1 MKPGLIGMVVLGAIG
16 VTSLSSCTAPATTGS
31 AQTSGAQA
39 TAATQSA
46 QSPIKIGG
54 SSSAYPALKTLAP
67 DYEAKSNH
75 KINTLEPGQ
84 SEAVI
89 AGIKQGLIDV
99 GAISK
104 QLEPKEAEGM
114 VEFRLLAKDALVVAT
129 HANVTGVKTLTT
141 DDLKA
146 IYSGKITNWKQVGGP
161 DAKIVLLDRPE
172 DESAKKLLRKHY
184 LGADLENSP
193 EAVVLKKEGELIAAL
208 QSTPYSIG
216 AFSLAHAI
224 SHNLPVNRLG
234 LNGIEANRENV
245 QAGKYVM
252 VRPIGL
258 VWKKNPTASTQ
269 QLIDFA
275 FSPEGA
281 KKLGQDGF
289 IPQTSGL

>member
-1 MKPGLIGMVVLGAIG
+1 MKLRLIGMVVLGAIV
-16 VTSLSSCTAPATTGS
+16 VTGLPSCIAPATTS
-31 AQTSGAQA
+31 TPQA
-39 TAATQSA
+39 TSSVQPTQS
-46 QSPIKIGG
+46 SIKIGG
-54 SSSAYPALKTLAP
+54 SSSAYAALKALTT
-67 DYEAKSNH
+67 DYKTKGNL
-75 KINTLEPGQ
+75 KINALEPGQ
-84 SEAVI
+84 SEPVI
-89 AGIKQGLIDV
+89 SGIKQGLIDV

-104 QLEPKEAEGM
+104 QLEPKEAEGIL
-114 VEFRLLAKDALVVAT
+114 EFRVLAKDALVVAT
-129 HANVTGVKTLTT
+129 HANVTGVKNLTT

-193 EAVVLKKEGELIAAL
+193 EAVVLRKEGELIAAL

-224 SHNLPVNRLG
+224 SHNLPVNRLE
-234 LNGIEANRENV
+234 LNGIAANRETV

-258 VWKKNPTASTQ
+258 AWKKNPAVATQ
-269 QLIDFA
+269 KLIDFA
-275 FSPEGA
+275 FSPEGTQ
-281 KKLGQDGF
+281 KLSQDGF
-289 IPQTSGL
+289 IPQASGL